1 MASGGLD
8 VEALCEAEAE
18 LFLAD
23 RRAEGYT
30 SFHSLRALEPL
41 LGFLRSVGA
50 IPERV
55 VVGPVGPV
63 EELVDG
69 YRCWLVEERA
79 LTVSTVERRVR
90 TAWLFLGSTGVDVDV
105 LEAGDVHRFVGREC
119 PERSVGTAKL
129 LVSDTRSFLRFC
141 SQLVGRR
148 LICRRRFRGL
158 RAGGAALPKAVASEM
173 VAALLAGV

>member
-79 LTVSTVERRVR
+79 LTVSTVRPC
-90 TAWLFLGSTGVDVDV
+90 ANSSLFLGSTVSTSTFWKRVMFTGLWAV
-105 LEAGDVHRFVGREC
+105 
-119 PERSVGTAKL
+119 SV
-129 LVSDTRSFLRFC
+129 
-141 SQLVGRR
+141 
-148 LICRRRFRGL
+148 
-158 RAGGAALPKAVASEM
+158 
-173 VAALLAGV
+173 